1 VKTFGPKKYTC
12 TGTEASVLMA
22 WVESCELICLGL
34 EWQDPASGTGLG
46 MFSLLLGKG
55 YTL

>member
-1 VKTFGPKKYTC
+1 
-12 TGTEASVLMA
+12 MA